1 MAKSVTLR
9 NGAGS
14 RRHNIRDYK
23 EMPDH
28 IDPARTKDNVVLVD
42 KPLWQAYNELFGKT
56 IEDYNAKQ
64 TRADRKYEGGAQAYL
79 NEIKREKGDMARKP
93 FYETFVQIGDRK
105 DTGLDSDKER
115 AALLDF
121 MKGFQER
128 NPNLRVIGAYLH
140 ADEPDGT
147 IHGHIDWVPVATGY
161 KRGFELQN
169 GLKRALAEQGFTGT
183 SKKFN
188 AYLGWQES
196 EREAL
201 REICR
206 QHGIEPAQSKGEGRE
221 WVDKERYIAEQQA
234 QEAVLRA
241 DKAETR
247 VKDLEKQIEAYK
259 EPVTDLRDLDELRE
273 RRKKTITGKA
283 VYKPQDEQKLL
294 DAAKHSVSADMQIR
308 RLQDDLKRANENTEY
323 FRNQVRNLEGKV
335 KDLRREID
343 GLNKE
348 LQEMSMLKS
357 FVCAIPNLWK
367 QFTAWLEQQKIEQ
380 ELKKAKELEKQAT
393 KTLSRGRSL

>member
-1 MAKSVTLR
+1 MPKSVTLR

-23 EMPDH
+23 EIPDH

-42 KPLWQAYNELFGKT
+42 KPLWQAYNEIFGKT

-115 AALLDF
+115 EALLDF

-140 ADEPDGT
+140 ADEPNGT

-161 KRGFELQN
+161 KRGFEVQN

-206 QHGIEPAQSKGEGRE
+206 QHGIEPAMSKGEGRE

-241 DKAETR
+241 DKAETKA
-247 VKDLEKQIEAYK
+247 KDLEKQLEAYS
-259 EPVTDLRDLDELRE
+259 EPVAALREVDELLE
-273 RRKKTITGKA
+273 RGKKGITGKTS
-283 VYKPQDEQKLL
+283 YKKQDNATI
-294 DAAKHSVSADMQIR
+294 AAALKHSAAADMQIK
-308 RLQDDLKRANENTEY
+308 RLQDDVKRATDRADY
-323 FRNQVRNLEGKV
+323 FQSQVRNLEGKV

-348 LQEMSMLKS
+348 LQEMSMLKT

-367 QFTAWLEQQKIEQ
+367 QFTTWLEQQRLEQ
-380 ELKKAKELEKQAT
+380 ELKKAKELEKQQG
-393 KTLSRGRSL
+393 KTLSRSRSR